1 MIWFEAKDHVNCPK
15 RTTLQTLW
23 GGGLDEKKAE
33 WKAINERLN
42 MNFNSFFI
50 MIDSN
55 IKTAVL
61 LAEMLYANA

>member
-1 MIWFEAKDHVNCPK
+1 MPQTHHVTN
-15 RTTLQTLW
+15 TVGGGG